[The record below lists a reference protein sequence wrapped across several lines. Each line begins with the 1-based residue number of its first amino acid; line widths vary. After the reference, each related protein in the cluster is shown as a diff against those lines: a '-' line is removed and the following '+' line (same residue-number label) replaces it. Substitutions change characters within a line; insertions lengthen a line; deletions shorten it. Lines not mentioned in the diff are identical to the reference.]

1 MILKRVSDAIRDDDT
16 IRAVIRNTVSNQD
29 GKSPGIT
36 QPTRSAQ
43 VNLIRQAYE
52 SAGLDFASTRYFE
65 AHGTGTPVGDPIE
78 ASAISSVF
86 TKYRSPEDPIYIG
99 ALKSNIGHLEGAAGI
114 AGLLKSVFVLERGII
129 PPNCWFEK
137 PNPKIHAD
145 EWNFK
150 FPTTSVIWPNRG
162 LRRASI
168 NAFGYGGSNAHV
180 VMEDALSYLTMHNRE
195 GRHHTIV
202 IPKLDLQLMR
212 DLTQEPEDKMNGVKK
227 TIECANSAPKVIE
240 AIATMDVLDGLA
252 DSTTM
257 TGAPPTGAHTAKK
270 PANGTNGEYE
280 PNGNSPMFENAGS
293 NSLPAFEQNVSCLGI
308 SVDLR
313 ERIFVLS
320 SFDEAGVQRLAQAYR
335 NHLLGKSSK
344 LENEDI
350 YLDDLSYT
358 LACKRTSFVWRTFII
373 ARSISSLTQA
383 LESYPKPV
391 RSGSNSRVG
400 FVFTGQGAQWYAMG
414 RELLDYPVFR
424 QSLVDAGS
432 YLVELRCPWNL
443 MGRISPSLYAWGECL
458 LTVIRRV
465 LEE

>member
-1 MILKRVSDAIRDDDT
+1 MVLKRVSDAIRDDDT
-16 IRAVIRNTVSNQD
+16 IRAVIRSTASNQD

-36 QPTRSAQ
+36 QPTKTAQ
-43 VNLIRQAYE
+43 VDLIRQAYE

-137 PNPKIHAD
+137 PNPKIYAE

-150 FPTTSVIWPNRG
+150 FPTTSAVWPNRG

-195 GRHHTIV
+195 GRHRTV
-202 IPKLDLQLMR
+202 DIPKLDLQLMR
-212 DLTQEPEDKMNGVKK
+212 DLTPKPDDSMNEAQNPIGS
-227 TIECANSAPKVIE
+227 TNPAPKVVEI
-240 AIATMDVLDGLA
+240 IAATDVLDGLA

-257 TGAPPTGAHTAKK
+257 DGAPHTRAHIAKK

-280 PNGNSPMFENAGS
+280 PNGNSRMLENAGNS
-293 NSLPAFEQNVSCLGI
+293 SLPAFQQNNSCVGI
-308 SVDLR
+308 NVDCK

-335 NHLLGKSSK
+335 NHLLSKSLK
-344 LENEDI
+344 LENEDT
-350 YLDDLSYT
+350 YLDDLNYT
-358 LACKRTSFVWRTFII
+358 LACKRTSFVWRTSII
-373 ARSISSLTQA
+373 ASSISSLAQA
-383 LESYPKPV
+383 LESHPKPV
-391 RSGSNSRVG
+391 RSGSNARIG

-414 RELLDYPVFR
+414 RGLLEYPVFR
-424 QSLVDAGS
+424 QSLVDAGL
-432 YLVELRCPWNL
+432 YLLQLRCPWNL
-443 MGRISPSLYAWGECL
+443 MGKTCPSIQAWVECL
-458 LTVIRRV
+458 LTVLRRV
-465 LEE
+465 PEG

>member
-1 MILKRVSDAIRDDDT
+1 MILKRVSDAIRDHDT
-16 IRAVIRNTVSNQD
+16 IRAVIRSTVSNQD

-36 QPTRSAQ
+36 QPTKSAQ

-137 PNPKIHAD
+137 SNPKIHAE
-145 EWNFK
+145 EWNFM
-150 FPTTSVIWPNRG
+150 FPTTSVVWPNRG

-180 VMEDALSYLTMHNRE
+180 VMDDALSYLPRYNRE
-195 GRHHTIV
+195 GRHHTID
-202 IPKLDLQLMR
+202 IPKLDLRLMR
-212 DLTQEPEDKMNGVKK
+212 DLTQEHHNMNGFRNTVEF
-227 TIECANSAPKVIE
+227 TNPLRNSMEVI
-240 AIATMDVLDGLA
+240 AAMGVCDGRTA
-252 DSTTM
+252 STTM
-257 TGAPPTGAHTAKK
+257 TAAAPTGADIANK
-270 PANGTNGEYE
+270 PANGPNGEHE
-280 PNGNSPMFENAGS
+280 PNGNSEVLQNAKIS
-293 NSLPAFEQNVSCLGI
+293 SLAAFQQSVADSGI
-308 SVDLR
+308 SADLR

-335 NHLLGKSSK
+335 NHLLGKPSK
-344 LENEDI
+344 LGNEDR

-358 LACKRTSFVWRTFII
+358 LACKRTSFVWRTYVI
-373 ARSISSLTQA
+373 ASSTSSLAQA
-383 LESYPKPV
+383 LESHSKPV
-391 RSGSNSRVG
+391 RSETNARVG
-400 FVFTGQGAQWYAMG
+400 FVFTGQGAQWFAMG
-414 RELLDYPVFR
+414 RELLNFPVFR
-424 QSLVDAGS
+424 QSLVDAGL
-432 YLVELRCPWNL
+432 YLKQLRCHWNL
-443 MGRISPSLYAWGECL
+443 MGRISPRTRKKCL
-458 LTVIRRV
+458 LTVIR
-465 LEE
+465 